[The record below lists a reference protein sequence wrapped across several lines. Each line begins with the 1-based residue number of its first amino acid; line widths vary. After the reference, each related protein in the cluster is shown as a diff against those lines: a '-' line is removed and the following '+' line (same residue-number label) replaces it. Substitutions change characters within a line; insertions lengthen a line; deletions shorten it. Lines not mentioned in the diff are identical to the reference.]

1 MSAPVSPNCAACRS
15 RRSATTARRRRA
27 PPSRRWP
34 SGGVDERAH
43 DPPCQTVE
51 ASVAF
56 SAHHLDRRAPI
67 GRVPANRPRP
77 VRLTRTDRRRLAF
90 ASALTAV
97 AFPAVLWEHE
107 RGDVV
112 NRSNIAAV
120 GVPAA
125 GEEAVAAP
133 GPSAPLAEPAY
144 LAPIDDPAGTA
155 AGASVMV
162 GRSDDELVG
171 RGEATFRRE

>member
-1 MSAPVSPNCAACRS
+1 
-15 RRSATTARRRRA
+15 
-27 PPSRRWP
+27 
-34 SGGVDERAH
+34 
-43 DPPCQTVE
+43 
-51 ASVAF
+51 
-56 SAHHLDRRAPI
+56 
-67 GRVPANRPRP
+67 
-77 VRLTRTDRRRLAF
+77 VRLTRADRRRLAF

-171 RGEATFRRE
+171 RGEATFRREVERPDVCWYDGIDDGGVVTVLNPANGRTVRCRVVRGSADGPGTVVLSPGGFEALADFSEAPIHVEIRR